1 MNKVTLMGRLTK
13 DPEIRYTSNN
23 TKAVATFTLAVNR
36 RFSKDGERQ
45 ADFINIVAWGKT
57 AEFCSKYFTK
67 GLQVAIVGRLQTRK
81 WDDSE
86 GKRHYITEVVAEEP
100 YFADR
105 KRTGEDGQQG
115 DAYEGGADGFYPMD
129 DEDFQPFP

>member
-13 DPEIRYTSNN
+13 DPDLRYTAGNA
-23 TKAVATFTLAVNR
+23 TAVATFTLAVNR
-36 RFSKDGERQ
+36 RFVKDGERK
-45 ADFINIVAWGKT
+45 ADFINIVAWGKM
-57 AEFCSKYFTK
+57 AEFCSKHFTK
-67 GLQVAIVGRLQTRK
+67 GLQVVIVGRLQTRT
-81 WDDSE
+81 WDDTE

-115 DAYEGGADGFYPMD
+115 DAYEGGADGYYPMD
-129 DEDFQPFP
+129 DDDMCYR